1 MPKNHKTARCDTTF
15 DNVPRF
21 IIWKWIEVHDH
32 FGNAENRCKPN
43 KQIRFKISMLQ
54 SDLCNCSD
62 AYIVFKGTTVTY
74 SNNNAYDKKFA
85 WF

>member
-1 MPKNHKTARCDTTF
+1 MPKNHKTARYGTKV

-21 IIWKWIEVHDH
+21 ITWKWIEVHDQ
-32 FGNAENRCKPN
+32 FGNAEYRYKPN
-43 KQIRFKISMLQ
+43 KQIRFKIPMLQ

-62 AYIVFKGTTVTY
+62 AYIVFKGPTVTY
-74 SNNNAYDKKFA
+74 LNNNAYDKKLA